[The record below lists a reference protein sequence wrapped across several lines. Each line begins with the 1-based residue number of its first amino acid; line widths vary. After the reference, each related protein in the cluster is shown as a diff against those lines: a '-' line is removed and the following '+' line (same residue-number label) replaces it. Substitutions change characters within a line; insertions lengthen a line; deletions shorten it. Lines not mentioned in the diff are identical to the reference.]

1 MKKIDNVFF
10 YTILFIGIL
19 VFCWLFYITPPVHNQ
34 SQLEEVPQQEVVVE
48 FILRNPQEGQFAI
61 RYEVYHNDR
70 RVGSVH
76 TQPLTPG
83 IYHLEVE

>member
-1 MKKIDNVFF
+1 MKF
-10 YTILFIGIL
+10 YNSNISLIILLVAFLSYGIFIGWFL
-19 VFCWLFYITPPVHNQ
+19 NKPE
-34 SQLEEVPQQEVVVE
+34 LEEVPQQEVVVE